1 MSTQWPYASF
11 SSASWLAGERDDRA
25 LGTVRAALSAAAR
38 TPHDADAEPLI
49 AALAE
54 AARIA
59 ERLDWALLALVGES
73 RSRGLSW
80 AAIGTALGV
89 SRQAAQQRFGPWVAE
104 ALARATHDRGQPAN
118 LGDSGP

>member
-1 MSTQWPYASF
+1 MPQPWPYASF

-25 LGTVRAALSAAAR
+25 LATVRAALTNAAGPA
-38 TPHDADAEPLI
+38 HGAGGEPL
-49 AALAE
+49 APALAE
-54 AARIA
+54 AARLA
-59 ERLDWALLALVGES
+59 ERLDWALLALVGEA

-104 ALARATHDRGQPAN
+104 ALARAPRD